1 MAATLGSVAVTGDAS
16 SLPLVVD
23 LDGTL
28 IKTDSLDETLLDA
41 LRADPRSLWRLPFQL
56 VAGRAALK
64 AFLAG
69 KSPLDVEAWPVRE
82 DFLAYVKAQA
92 EAGRT
97 IVLAT
102 AADRSV
108 ADAIRRRFPF
118 IGEIIASGPEDNN
131 RGEAKGRALRTR
143 FPGGFVY
150 AGNSAADLSAWE
162 QSAGRIV
169 VAAPDGVARRVH
181 EPMAAF
187 PRAPVTPAVLHRTFR
202 LHQWA
207 KNILVFVPLVLGGK
221 AGDAAAWMDAF
232 LGFLAIGCAASAM
245 YVFNDL
251 WDLPSDRRHWSK
263 QTRPLASGDLPI
275 RVGLFF
281 VVIGLLAGFGLAA
294 SIGAAIAGLLGV
306 YVLVALAYSLAWKR
320 VPVLDVFVLAAL
332 FTLRLVIGIALADV
346 RLSPWLLVFSM
357 FVFLS
362 LSVAKRHTEILR
374 LAEYKLAAIP
384 GRGYAVQDAPLTL
397 GIGLA
402 AMLGAVLIMIL
413 YLIEDAFPRGLYASP
428 GWLWIMPAALFLFL
442 GRVWLFS
449 QRGQLHDD
457 PVAFALKDKPSL
469 CLGLLTAAGLFAAF
483 VGWGG

>member
-1 MAATLGSVAVTGDAS
+1 MAAPLGNVAVTGDAS

-28 IKTDSLDETLLDA
+28 LKTDSLDETLLDA
-41 LRADPRSLWRLPFQL
+41 LRTDPLSLWRLPFKL

-64 AFLAG
+64 SFLAG

-92 EAGRT
+92 EAGRK

-108 ADAIRRRFPF
+108 AEAIRRRFPF
-118 IGEIIASGPEDNN
+118 IGEIIASGPDGNN
-131 RGEAKGRALRTR
+131 KGDAKGRALRDR

-150 AGNSAADLSAWE
+150 AGNSAADLAAWE
-162 QSAGRIV
+162 HSAGRIV
-169 VAAPDGVARRVH
+169 VAAPDGVARRVR
-181 EPMAAF
+181 EPIAAF
-187 PRAPVTPAVLHRTFR
+187 PRAPMTAAMLRRTFR

-207 KNILVFVPLVLGGK
+207 KNLLVFVPLVLGGK
-221 AGDAAAWMDAF
+221 AGDAAAWFDAF
-232 LGFLAIGCAASAM
+232 LGFLALGCAASAM

-263 QTRPLASGDLPI
+263 QARPLASGDLPI
-275 RVGLFF
+275 RAGLFF
-281 VVIGLLAGFGLAA
+281 VLIGLLAGFGLAA
-294 SIGAAIAGLLGV
+294 SVGAAAAGMLGI
-306 YVLVALAYSLAWKR
+306 YVLVTLAYSLAWKR

-332 FTLRLVIGIALADV
+332 FTLRLGIGIAVTDV

-374 LAEYKLAAIP
+374 LAEHELTAMP
-384 GRGYAVQDAPLTL
+384 GRGYVAQDAPLTL

-413 YLIEDAFPRGLYASP
+413 YLIEDAFPRGFYASP

-449 QRGQLHDD
+449 QRGLLHDD
-457 PVAFALKDKPSL
+457 PVAFALKDKASL
-469 CLGLLTAAGLFAAF
+469 CLGLLTAAGLVAAF
-483 VGWGG
+483 VGLGG